1 MTQDLR
7 LSIIVPVYNRPD
19 EVKELLESLA
29 QQTDRDF
36 EVLIV
41 EDGSKIKC
49 EDVCKQY
56 DEILNLHYYYKDN
69 SGPGLSRNYG
79 IQRASGNYVL
89 IFDSDC
95 LIPAHYIETVKKE
108 LGAEYVD
115 AYGGPDAAHENF
127 TDIQKAISYSMTSF
141 FTTGGIRGGN
151 EKAGKF
157 HPRSFN
163 MGFSKEVFEKTGG
176 YAPIRFGED
185 IDLTLRILEAGF
197 RTRLIKSAF
206 VWHKRRTDF
215 KKFFKQVFNS
225 GCARI
230 NLNKLHPG
238 SLKLVH
244 CLPAAFLYGNI
255 VLILLS
261 IILGICFASIEVSLI
276 CIAPLLLYILL
287 LFIDSLRQNS
297 LKVAFL
303 SIIAAYVQLSAYG
316 MGFTLGIWKV
326 WIKGDNEAK
335 AFVKNF
341 YK

>member
-1 MTQDLR
+1 MTNDLQ
-7 LSIIVPVYNRPD
+7 LSIIVPVFNRPD

-29 QQTDRDF
+29 KQTDKDF

-41 EDGSKIKC
+41 EDGSTLKC
-49 EDVCKQY
+49 DEVCKQY
-56 DEILNLHYYYKDN
+56 DGILNLHYHYKDN

-79 IQRASGNYVL
+79 IQRACGNYVV

-95 LIPAHYIETVKKE
+95 IIPSHYVEIVKQE
-108 LGAEYVD
+108 LSSKYVD

-197 RTRLIKSAF
+197 QTRLIKSAF

-244 CLPAAFLYGNI
+244 CMPAAFLYGNI
-255 VLILLS
+255 GLILLS
-261 IILGICFASIEVSLI
+261 IILGICLENATISLI

-297 LKVAFL
+297 VKVAFL

-326 WIKGDNEAK
+326 WIKGDKEAK